1 MNSLEAGE
9 VDDVVEARVELLLRH
24 AEDRA
29 VEVDVLT
36 PRELGMEAGSE
47 LEERGDL
54 ARAS

>member
-9 VDDVVEARVELLLRH
+9 VDDLVEARVELLLRQ

-29 VEVDVLT
+29 VEVDVLA
-36 PRELGMEAGSE
+36 PGQLGVEARAE
-47 LEERGDL
+47 LEQRRDL

>member
-29 VEVDVLT
+29 VEVDVLA
-36 PRELGMEAGSE
+36 PGELGVEAGAE
-47 LEERGDL
+47 LEQRGDL
-54 ARAS
+54 ARRS